1 MALSLIEVR
10 PLWNERITEALKQ
23 LGSYQWIVFTSGNGV
38 ELFFTLLRE
47 QGVDMRKLMRVKFA
61 VIGRK
66 TAMRFCSMASRVTL
80 YRSSFPGLIWRLNG
94 FQPCNRGR
102 RWHYSG
108 RKTDPGF

>member
-47 QGVDMRKLMRVKFA
+47 QGVDLRKLMRVKFA

-66 TAMRFCSMASRVTL
+66 TADALLQHGFQSDFVPER
-80 YRSSFPGLIWRLNG
+80 FPGLIWRLNG